1 MDKLF
6 LPYKIVKEHF
16 EQDMTDTTN
25 ADNTVA
31 NTVVNADTTVVT
43 ADNLVS
49 NNRVNNNNNL
59 VSRNRV
65 NNSVSRRRNR
75 MCNNTMM
82 YYFVSLVI
90 MLYALSL
97 ALDRVRSNPRQNEFV
112 SMFIVLSSLFCS
124 PCYLVFE
131 FASMLLSSRSPSNM
145 APRIVF
151 VR

>member
-16 EQDMTDTTN
+16 EQDMTDDVMSN
-25 ADNTVA
+25 
-31 NTVVNADTTVVT
+31 VNAVSNANVN
-43 ADNLVS
+43 AVS
-49 NNRVNNNNNL
+49 NN
-59 VSRNRV
+59 
-65 NNSVSRRRNR
+65 SRRRKNR
-75 MCNNTMM
+75 MCNTTMM

-97 ALDRVRSNPRQNEFV
+97 ALDRVRSNPNQNEFV

-131 FASMLLSSRSPSNM
+131 FVSMLLNSGSSSNM